1 MCIVGSPRCL
11 VVFSCTCNAD
21 DTPGRPNISGWNLE
35 EEVHRWPNLVK
46 VFHFSHGHPVIISD
60 LGTHGPRFVDQR
72 SDLND
77 LRNLNEVRTNHQPTA
92 WFKRTHMSTWFIVF
106 ITFIAKKSMA
116 FPIFFLYNGMIL
128 MIMILMTAGSKC
140 HKPRFRY
147 ELCPKAW
154 QNPIDQRMCLKVFR
168 GFQNI
173 SNNPFTHGFQ
183 EM

>member
-1 MCIVGSPRCL
+1 MWAFVIPHCNSWFNLFEKEWIHFNHELSSQNLLQVCVAGSPRYL

-60 LGTHGPRFVDQR
+60 LGTHCPRFVDQR

-106 ITFIAKKSMA
+106 ITFIAKKKHGISH
-116 FPIFFLYNGMIL
+116 IFSLQWNDI
-128 MIMILMTAGSKC
+128 
-140 HKPRFRY
+140 
-147 ELCPKAW
+147 
-154 QNPIDQRMCLKVFR
+154 NDNDIDDGRK
-168 GFQNI
+168 
-173 SNNPFTHGFQ
+173 
-183 EM
+183 